1 MVGWS
6 FSVSVLTMLVV
17 VVFIV
22 LWTCIGAFWS
32 SFFVCLLS
40 LSAVVDCVFWFRE
53 HLCKF
58 SWNVICETTNLVVLH
73 FWSEVCVV
81 MHLPDVNASIR
92 SDLSEQNDL

>member
-1 MVGWS
+1 MVGRPS
-6 FSVSVLTMLVV
+6 SVSVLTMLELLLLLVV
-17 VVFIV
+17 KVVFIV
-22 LWTCIGAFWS
+22 LRTCIGAFLV
-32 SFFVCLLS
+32 FVLCLLS

-92 SDLSEQNDL
+92 SL